1 MTLSMQSPRPLYQQ
15 VKDYILT
22 RIESGEW
29 PPDTRVPS
37 ESMLVRQ
44 LKVSR
49 MTVNRA
55 LRELSAEGRLVRLQ
69 GVGTYVAPLKPLS
82 TMFEIRS
89 ISEEIRQWGGEHS
102 CEVYLLAE
110 EKVFPELA
118 YLIGLPVGAP
128 AYHSI
133 IVHKNR
139 EVPLLLGDRWVNPL
153 LVPDYIHQ
161 DFTAI
166 TPTDYLLKVVPA
178 TDVEHIIEA
187 ILPDEMMQRLLTID
201 ASEPCLMLHRQT
213 WSGRQVVTHSRFIY
227 PGSRNRIGGRLKPLP
242 HNRTQWGSKALARS
256 EQDNTAP
263 HGSADKTL
271 KIMK

>member
-1 MTLSMQSPRPLYQQ
+1 MTLSIQSPRPLYQQ

-29 PPDTRVPS
+29 GPDTRIPS
-37 ESMLVRQ
+37 ENMLVRQ

-55 LRELSAEGRLVRLQ
+55 LRELAAEGRLVRLQ

-89 ISEEIRQWGGEHS
+89 ISEEIRQWGGEYS

-139 EVPLLLGDRWVNPL
+139 GVPLLLGDRWVNPL
-153 LVPDYIHQ
+153 LAPDYIHQ
-161 DFTAI
+161 DFTAV
-166 TPTDYLLKVVPA
+166 TPTDYLLKTVPA

-187 ILPDEMMQRLLTID
+187 ILPDEMMQRLLAID
-201 ASEPCLMLHRQT
+201 AREPCLMLHRQT

-242 HNRTQWGSKALARS
+242 HNRSQWGRQALAGREGDKS
-256 EQDNTAP
+256 GRPAP
-263 HGSADKTL
+263 ADGPLEHVK
-271 KIMK
+271 